1 MELLLETDTHTPQG
15 PGLNLKARAPARAA
29 IALQAGH
36 RRGPRR
42 ARGEGRSSDERETR
56 PRAGRVS
63 RITASYS
70 SFHATSLSLQIKEI

>member
-1 MELLLETDTHTPQG
+1 MRLDGVELLLETDTHTPQG

-56 PRAGRVS
+56 PRRES
-63 RITASYS
+63 RSGFT
-70 SFHATSLSLQIKEI
+70 HHG